1 MEVKLMSVTEP
12 AASEPIRLRRFIWT
26 LAACWTVAIAV
37 VLAWELTDVR
47 RQAKDL
53 ARSAAESVWRKDVA
67 VRRWDSINGGVY
79 VPITDKT
86 QPDPYLAHLSERDV
100 ATPSGLKLTTIS
112 PAAIMRSIDQL
123 TQEEFGLSGH
133 ITSLH
138 PIVPSNAPD
147 PWEKK
152 ALEAF
157 ENGQKQ
163 VSSVETVA
171 GDSYMRLMRPLV
183 MEQSCLKCHAE
194 QGFKVGDLRG
204 GVSIAVP
211 MSAIWP
217 TQNQEIVHRVMG
229 YGGMWMI
236 GLFGVAML
244 SRQLRHQVEHRYQ
257 AERKLRESHEL
268 LERRVIERTAQVAE
282 ANRQLQDEI
291 AERKQAELW
300 LLESEQRFRGYFEQG
315 LVGMAIL
322 SPERDW
328 VEVNE
333 RLLRLLGYTEMELT
347 ERSWIEVTQPEDR
360 ADDESQFQRMIS
372 GVVKGYITNK
382 RFLRKDGKAISAI
395 VAVQCMRKEDGT
407 VDCILVIV
415 QDAKEYQHP
424 RESTGQ

>member
-1 MEVKLMSVTEP
+1 MSGTELT
-12 AASEPIRLRRFIWT
+12 ASEPIRLRRFVWT
-26 LAACWTVAIAV
+26 LATCWTVAIGV
-37 VLAWELTDVR
+37 VLTWELTDVH

-79 VPITDKT
+79 VPVTDKT
-86 QPDPYLAHLSERDV
+86 QPDPYLAHLPERDV
-100 ATPSGLKLTTIS
+100 TTPSGQKLTIVS
-112 PAAIMRSIDQL
+112 PAAVMRSIDQL

-133 ITSLH
+133 ITSLR
-138 PIVPSNAPD
+138 PIVPSNAAD
-147 PWEKK
+147 PWEKM

-157 ENGQKQ
+157 EKGQNQ

-171 GDSYMRLMRPLV
+171 GESYMRLMRPLV

-204 GVSIAVP
+204 GVSVAVP

-217 TQNQEIVHRVMG
+217 SQNKEILHRVVG
-229 YGGMWMI
+229 YGGMWVV
-236 GLFGVAML
+236 GLVGIAML

-257 AERKLRESHEL
+257 AECRLRESHDL
-268 LERRVIERTAQVAE
+268 LEQRVIERTAQVAE
-282 ANRQLQDEI
+282 ANRQLQNEI

-322 SPERDW
+322 SPERQL

-333 RLLRLLGYTEMELT
+333 RFLALLGYGEMEL
-347 ERSWIEVTQPEDR
+347 IEKPWSELTHPEDI
-360 ADDESQFQRMIS
+360 AADESQLQRMMA

-382 RFLRKDGKAISAI
+382 RFLRKDGKAVSAI
-395 VAVQCMRKEDGT
+395 VSVQCMRKDDGT
-407 VDCILVIV
+407 VDCILVIA
-415 QDAKEYQHP
+415 QDANDYQRPKESAG
-424 RESTGQ
+424 R